1 MTRNWLSVGIAK
13 VGHDK
18 QRIVFN
24 SLQVIMKEI
33 KELLGVVFLTIL
45 TLGMAAIPFFL
56 LGLIYGFIGYV
67 AYKTF
72 MFFAG

>member
-1 MTRNWLSVGIAK
+1 
-13 VGHDK
+13 
-18 QRIVFN
+18 
-24 SLQVIMKEI
+24 MKEI
-33 KELLGVVFLTIL
+33 KEILSVIFLTIL

-56 LGLIYGFIGYV
+56 LGLIYWFIGYV

>member
-1 MTRNWLSVGIAK
+1 
-13 VGHDK
+13 
-18 QRIVFN
+18 
-24 SLQVIMKEI
+24 MKEI

-67 AYKTF
+67 AYKAF
-72 MFFAG
+72 MFFAGWGELWLNGLVVKIDFQ

>member
-1 MTRNWLSVGIAK
+1 
-13 VGHDK
+13 
-18 QRIVFN
+18 
-24 SLQVIMKEI
+24 MKEI